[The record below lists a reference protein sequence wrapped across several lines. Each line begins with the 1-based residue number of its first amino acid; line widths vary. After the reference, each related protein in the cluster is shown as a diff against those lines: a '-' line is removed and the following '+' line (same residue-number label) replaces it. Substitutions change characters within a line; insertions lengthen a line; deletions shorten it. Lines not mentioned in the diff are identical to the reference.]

1 MEFSHLEINFLYLH
15 INIFTHIM
23 EGNIAQI
30 KLFAPD
36 FAPKSWALC
45 QGQIMS
51 IAQNSALFSLL
62 GTTFGGNG
70 VQTFGL
76 PDFRGRTPVGTGT
89 THQLGE
95 MGGSEGT
102 TLNAS
107 NLPAHT
113 HTISGSARVK
123 ASSGSDSEFPADAY
137 WGKGA
142 NNYGSTKSVTMNAGA
157 VLPNLTVAQA
167 GSSSPIGNAQPSLG
181 INFIICLYGIYPSR
195 N

>member
-1 MEFSHLEINFLYLH
+1 MDIFHLEINFLYLH
-15 INIFTHIM
+15 INFFTHIM

-36 FAPKSWALC
+36 FAPKNWALC

-70 VQTFGL
+70 IQTFGL
-76 PDFRGRTPVGTGT
+76 PDFRGRTPIGTGT

-95 MGGSEGT
+95 MSGT
-102 TLNAS
+102 EQTSLNAA
-107 NLPAHT
+107 NLPPHT

-123 ASSGSDSEFPADAY
+123 ASSVSNTEFPAGAY

-142 NNYGSTKSVTMNAGA
+142 NNYGSAKSGAMNAGA
-157 VLPNLTVAQA
+157 VLPNLTVANA
-167 GSSSPIGNAQPSLG
+167 GSSVPIGNAQPSLG